1 MIRELGVEDV
11 DPTLAHVARLW
22 AEDETVRSRPYGRQ
36 TPFDREPRAERLRGN
51 WPKAVTEIGWMRT
64 WGLIV
69 DGEVRGHCDLKGGN
83 LASELHRAT
92 LGIAI
97 EDGHRDRG
105 IGRQMCE
112 AAIAWAKDH
121 GLAWIDL
128 GVFSANAR
136 AHALYRKLG
145 FVEIGVTRDRFRV
158 DGETID
164 DISMALAL

>member
-1 MIRELGVEDV
+1 VIRELGLEDV
-11 DPTLAHVARLW
+11 DPTIAHVVRLW
-22 AEDETVRSRPYGRQ
+22 AEDEKVRSRPYGRQ
-36 TPFDREPRAERLRGN
+36 TPLDVEARTERLRMN
-51 WPKAVTEIGWMRT
+51 WRKPVTEVGWMRT

-69 DGEVRGHCDLKGGN
+69 DGEVRGHCDLEGGN
-83 LASELHRAT
+83 LASEMHRAT

-112 AAIAWAKDH
+112 MAIAWAKDQR
-121 GLAWIDL
+121 LAWIDL

-136 AHALYRKLG
+136 AQALYRKLG